1 MSYQISVTN
10 FFFVIALIAS
20 LELNLK
26 HRVFVKISL
35 TTNRLAKLCME
46 MNSYDSTSF
55 QKKLT
60 TIQKDL
66 FVALAIHLFCFA
78 PVALFFFV
86 IVFIEIG
93 IFGADWAKPE
103 ALLIDSL
110 FLLFWCLLRGQF
122 FVSLRRFR

>member
-35 TTNRLAKLCME
+35 TTKRLAKLCME

-86 IVFIEIG
+86 IVFIIVSSS
-93 IFGADWAKPE
+93 
-103 ALLIDSL
+103 LLI
-110 FLLFWCLLRGQF
+110 
-122 FVSLRRFR
+122 V